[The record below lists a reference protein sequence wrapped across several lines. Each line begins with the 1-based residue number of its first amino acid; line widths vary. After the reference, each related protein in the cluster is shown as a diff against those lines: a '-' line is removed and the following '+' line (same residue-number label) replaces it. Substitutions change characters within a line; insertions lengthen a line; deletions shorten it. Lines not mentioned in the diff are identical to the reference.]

1 MAVRKYMPRRK
12 VDSEPT
18 FVRTNIS
25 PFRDNF
31 RIADDTAMPGLP
43 VIECQLK
50 AAVRDLYQIKHSGAG
65 AGSMRISANP
75 DTPFTLV

>member
-1 MAVRKYMPRRK
+1 LLGGNAHFQANF
-12 VDSEPT
+12 S
-18 FVRTNIS
+18 IS

-31 RIADDTAMPGLP
+31 RIDDTAIPGLP
-43 VIECQLK
+43 VIECQLE
-50 AAVRDLYQIKHSGAG
+50 AAVRDLYQMKHSGAG